1 MRFDMRNFL
10 VILFL
15 LQFVI
20 SACSN
25 QNNVKNTTS
34 LTIKTPENKNLPK
47 VVVTTSVLCDLTK
60 QIARNTVNI
69 TCLIPPD
76 INPRRYQVE
85 EEDSNAIAEAKLI
98 FYNGYNLEP
107 AVFNLIKASK
117 NPAPKIAVGERAV
130 TKPKLIIQEG
140 NKRLNN
146 PYLWHNPKNVSLMV
160 DIISDNLKK
169 VAPKNANIYANNGK
183 KVKGEIN
190 KLDKW
195 IKLRIASIPSS
206 QRQLI
211 TNNLE
216 IGYYTQAYGLKYE
229 TAFVNISNNEN
240 SSSSRLKPL
249 INSIRKSG
257 VPSIF
262 ITNLVNP
269 KLVKTVAKEADVR
282 ISGKQLFVHNLGM
295 PGSEGDTYQ
304 KMMVA
309 NTRTIVEGLGGTYLK
324 FEPISR
330 SQK

>member
-1 MRFDMRNFL
+1 MRNFL

-15 LQFVI
+15 LPFVL

-25 QNNVKNTTS
+25 PNNVKSTTS

-60 QIARNTVNI
+60 QIAKNTVKI

-98 FYNGYNLEP
+98 LYNGYNLEP
-107 AVFNLIKASK
+107 AVLNLIKASK
-117 NPAPKIAVGERAV
+117 NPAPTIAVGERAV
-130 TKPKLIIQEG
+130 RNPKLIIQEG

-146 PYLWHNPKNVSLMV
+146 PYLWHNPKNVSVMV
-160 DIISDNLKK
+160 DIISNNLNRI
-169 VAPKNANIYANNGK
+169 APENADLYAGNGK
-183 KVKGEIN
+183 RIKDEIN

-195 IKLRIASIPSS
+195 IKSRIASIPSS
-206 QRQLI
+206 QRNLI
-211 TNNLE
+211 TNNSE

-229 TAFVNISNNEN
+229 TVFVNISNYEN

-249 INSIRKSG
+249 INNIRQSG

-262 ITNLVNP
+262 ITNVVNP
-269 KLVKTVAKEADVR
+269 KLAKTVAKEADVR
-282 ISGKQLFVHNLGM
+282 IAGKQLFVHNLGM

-324 FEPISR
+324 FEPISG

>member
-1 MRFDMRNFL
+1 MRNFL
-10 VILFL
+10 VILL
-15 LQFVI
+15 LLPFVL

-60 QIARNTVNI
+60 QIAKNTVNI

-98 FYNGYNLEP
+98 LYNGYNLEP
-107 AVFNLIKASK
+107 AVLDLIKASK
-117 NPAPKIAVGERAV
+117 NPAPTIAVGERAV

-160 DIISDNLKK
+160 DIISNNLKK
-169 VAPKNANIYANNGK
+169 VAPENANIYADNGK
-183 KVKGEIN
+183 KLKGEIN

-195 IKLRIASIPSS
+195 IKSRIASIPSS
-206 QRQLI
+206 QRKLI

-229 TAFVNISNNEN
+229 TVFVSISNDEK

-249 INSIRKSG
+249 INSIRQSG

-295 PGSEGDTYQ
+295 PGSEADTYQ

-309 NTRTIVEGLGGTYLK
+309 NTRIIVEGLGGTYLK
-324 FEPISR
+324 FEPISH

>member
-1 MRFDMRNFL
+1 MRNFL

-15 LQFVI
+15 LQFI
-20 SACSN
+20 LSACSN

-34 LTIKTPENKNLPK
+34 LTIKTPEKKNLPK
-47 VVVTTSVLCDLTK
+47 VVATTSVLCDFTK
-60 QIARNTVNI
+60 QIAANTVNI

-85 EEDSNAIAEAKLI
+85 ASDRNAIAEAKLI
-98 FYNGYNLEP
+98 LYNGYNLEP
-107 AVFNLIKASK
+107 AVLNLIKASK

-146 PYLWHNPKNVSLMV
+146 PYLWHNPKNASLMV
-160 DIISDNLKK
+160 DIISNNLKR
-169 VAPKNANIYANNGK
+169 VAPENAKLYAGNGK
-183 KVKGEIN
+183 RIKDEIN

-206 QRQLI
+206 QRKLI

-229 TAFVNISNNEN
+229 TAFVNISNYEN
-240 SSSSRLKPL
+240 FSSSRLKPL
-249 INSIRKSG
+249 INNIRQSR
-257 VPSIF
+257 VPAIF
-262 ITNLVNP
+262 INNLVNSQ
-269 KLVKTVAKEADVR
+269 LAKTVAKEADVR
-282 ISGKQLFVHNLGM
+282 IAGRQLFGDNLGM
-295 PGSEGDTYQ
+295 PGSESDTYQ

-309 NTRTIVEGLGGTYLK
+309 NTRTIVEGLGGTYLI